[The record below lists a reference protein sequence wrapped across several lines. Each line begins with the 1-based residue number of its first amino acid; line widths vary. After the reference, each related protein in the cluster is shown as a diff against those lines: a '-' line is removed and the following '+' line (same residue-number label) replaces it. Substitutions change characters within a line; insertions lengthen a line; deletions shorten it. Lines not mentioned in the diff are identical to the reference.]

1 MGTSGAQSYV
11 PHIRPR
17 LSSNSRPPGQTTVDE
32 WHYADTRCA
41 SGARRAADFPHHHHA
56 GFPKVIVKTRA
67 GLVMVHV
74 TTTLRLAPTHPFL
87 KSSPTKSSLM
97 SEGRRRQ
104 LVRASGG
111 ALQYGPDPVGGLADP
126 ACFSRMNR
134 NSTMHCHQR
143 EDSSPR
149 ASRGETIDLEPA
161 PRSPGGPDHRS
172 AKAGHRGARDGG
184 GSWPLPAFQERRGRK
199 PRTGHSPPSP

>member
-1 MGTSGAQSYV
+1 MSGADRDGDFLVTLSLED
-11 PHIRPR
+11 HSTTRPGQMWEQAVLNLTFR
-17 LSSNSRPPGQTTVDE
+17 TSARDYPRIPAPPGQTTVDE

-74 TTTLRLAPTHPFL
+74 TTTLRLTPTHPFL

-111 ALQYGPDPVGGLADP
+111 ALQYGPDPVGGLADA

-134 NSTMHCHQR
+134 NSTFLCHQG
-143 EDSSPR
+143 EDSSP
-149 ASRGETIDLEPA
+149 SCVEG
-161 PRSPGGPDHRS
+161 RSH
-172 AKAGHRGARDGG
+172 
-184 GSWPLPAFQERRGRK
+184 
-199 PRTGHSPPSP
+199 